1 MLLNEEMK
9 GTDLPSQNYVDLTK
23 LLKEEIKSVEHLTK
37 DKSRQLV
44 FLSNA
49 ENDNKR
55 KGEPSEF
62 KGQFI
67 P

>member
-23 LLKEEIKSVEHLTK
+23 LLKEEIKSVGHLTK
-37 DKSRQLV
+37 DKSRHLV

-55 KGEPSEF
+55 KG
-62 KGQFI
+62 
-67 P
+67 